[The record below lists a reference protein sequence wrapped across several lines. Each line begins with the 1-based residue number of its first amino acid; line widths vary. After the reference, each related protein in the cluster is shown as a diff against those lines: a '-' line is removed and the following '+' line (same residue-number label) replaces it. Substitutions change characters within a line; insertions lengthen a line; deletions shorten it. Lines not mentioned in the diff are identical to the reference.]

1 MSTISAIVPVYNEEK
16 TINHVLKTLVDSG
29 VFHEIICV
37 NDGSTDSSVVEIKKN
52 KEVRLINCRINRG
65 KGNALSLGIK
75 KADGDFVALV
85 DADLSKL
92 NIEHI
97 KKMVEP
103 VINESGVDVIIA
115 YEDGEFLSLFSGQ
128 RVYRRAELLPLLTE
142 MKKSKFGVEALL
154 NSAFNNKTVK
164 YIQLQGLGHIEKIQ
178 KIESKNAVA
187 SYLKH
192 WFVDVLKQCL
202 KSGITYSQFKTA
214 LDEMPKFMSNKSK
227 KYKIKSK

>member
-1 MSTISAIVPVYNEEK
+1 M
-16 TINHVLKTLVDSG
+16 
-29 VFHEIICV
+29 
-37 NDGSTDSSVVEIKKN
+37 
-52 KEVRLINCRINRG
+52 
-65 KGNALSLGIK
+65 
-75 KADGDFVALV
+75 ALV

-92 NIEHI
+92 NIGHI

-103 VINESGVDVIIA
+103 VINKSGVEVIIA

-128 RVYRRAELLPLLTE
+128 RVYRRTALLTLLTE

-178 KIESKNAVA
+178 KIESKDVMP

-202 KSGITYSQFKTA
+202 KSGVTYSQFKIA
-214 LDEMPKFMSNKSK
+214 LDEMPKFISNKSK
-227 KYKIKSK
+227 KYKTKSK